1 MCGTAQGFVQGCSTL
16 SDSEEIE
23 QVVDACERG
32 TVAVLAEC
40 VGTVGLEDVEAEAA
54 QAGEHAGVGAD
65 ARAVFAQGDVAAVVG
80 GRLDPPMRADGLGG
94 AGGGDRRVRDVKGG
108 LGGMAQQP
116 GPGVAGEDIALDTDD
131 GGDVGM
137 PVGVGQFAGGIEDG
151 DGAAFVAVTALVAA
165 VGRPDRL
172 RGGGDFL
179 DLLVQGRLVVLDLND
194 QGDVGFCRELEMF
207 F

>member
-1 MCGTAQGFVQGCSTL
+1 
-16 SDSEEIE
+16 
-23 QVVDACERG
+23 
-32 TVAVLAEC
+32 
-40 VGTVGLEDVEAEAA
+40 
-54 QAGEHAGVGAD
+54 
-65 ARAVFAQGDVAAVVG
+65 
-80 GRLDPPMRADGLGG
+80 
-94 AGGGDRRVRDVKGG
+94 
-108 LGGMAQQP
+108 MAQQP

-151 DGAAFVAVTALVAA
+151 DGAAFVAVAALVAA